1 MSKQRVYELAKELNK
16 SSKELIKILQDYD
29 ISVKSHMSS
38 LDAHQVEWVKKK
50 ILNKEENEP
59 QVESQEKMHI
69 KQTEEK
75 KNKFQRSQKKENKRE
90 HRVKEKKGKNTK
102 KASASVSV
110 EEIEKKKA
118 DKNSIN
124 IGGTISVEMLAKKIG
139 VKATEIIKKLM
150 DFGIIATINQE
161 IDADTAAIIGE
172 EFGVEVKVEKEDVSQ
187 KDKFA
192 LDTLEGKSEN
202 LEERPPVVTVMGH
215 VDHGKTTL
223 LDAIRHTK
231 VTEQEAGGITQH
243 IGAYQVDVEG
253 KHITFIDTPGH
264 EAFTTMRAR
273 GAQATDI
280 AVLVVA
286 ADDGVMPQTVEAINH
301 AKAAEIPIIVAI
313 NKIDKPNAAPDR
325 VKQQLTEYGLI
336 PEEWG
341 GQTVC
346 VEISALK
353 GEGIDQLLEMILLV
367 AELEELKADPHGP
380 ATGIV
385 IESQLDKGRGPV
397 ATVIVQNGTLRVGDS
412 VFVGT
417 TFGRVRSMTNDKGQR
432 LKEAGPSTPVQ
443 VQGFSEVPQAGE
455 KFYVV
460 DDKTAKLL
468 SEQKKEEQRERK
480 LQQAKISVGDLFKKL
495 DKGEK
500 KELEI
505 VLKADVQGSLEALKN
520 AVEKIDND
528 EVEIKIIHSGV
539 GAVNETDIMLAAASN
554 AIVVGFNVTPDTN
567 AKKTAENE
575 GVEIRLYRV
584 IYDAI
589 EDLTSLINGMLEP
602 ELKEKYLG
610 RAEVRATFK
619 VPKVGTIAG
628 SYVIDGKIKN
638 KSKVRIIRDG
648 IVIYEGNI
656 ASLKRFKDDVKE
668 VEQGYECGIGIENFN
683 DVKVGDIL
691 KAYIIE
697 EVSRQL

>member
-29 ISVKSHMSS
+29 ISVKSHMST
-38 LDAHQVEWVKKK
+38 LDAHQVEWIKKK
-50 ILNKEENEP
+50 ILDKEETKP
-59 QVESQEKMHI
+59 PAKSQEKVYI
-69 KQTEEK
+69 KETEK
-75 KNKFQRSQKKENKRE
+75 KKTKAQRLQKKEKRE
-90 HRVKEKKGKNTK
+90 HRIKEKKGKGTK
-102 KASASVSV
+102 KASPPAAF
-110 EEIEKKKA
+110 EEKEKKKV
-118 DKNSIN
+118 DKNVISI
-124 IGGTISVEMLAKKIG
+124 GSTISVDMLAKKIG
-139 VKATEIIKKLM
+139 VKSTEVIKKLM

-161 IDADTAAIIGE
+161 IDAETAAIVGE
-172 EFGVEVKVEKEDVSQ
+172 EFGVEIKAEMEDDSQ
-187 KDKFA
+187 KNKIA
-192 LDTLEGKSEN
+192 LDTLEEKSEN

-223 LDAIRHTK
+223 LDAIRNTK

-243 IGAYQVDVEG
+243 IGAYQVEVGG
-253 KHITFIDTPGH
+253 KLITFIDTPGH

-313 NKIDKPNAAPDR
+313 NKIDKPSAAPDR
-325 VKQQLTEYGLI
+325 VKQQLTEHGLI

-346 VEISALK
+346 VEISAIK

-367 AELEELKADPHGP
+367 AELEELKADHHGP

-385 IESQLDKGRGPV
+385 IESQLDRGRGPV
-397 ATVIVQNGTLRVGDS
+397 ATVIVQSGTLKVGDS
-412 VFVGT
+412 VFAGT
-417 TFGRVRSMTNDKGQR
+417 TFGRVRSMTNDKGKR

-460 DDKTAKLL
+460 DEKTAKLL
-468 SEQKKEEQRERK
+468 SEQRKEEQREKK
-480 LQQAKISVGDLFKKL
+480 LQQSKISVGDLFKQL

-520 AVEKIDND
+520 SLEKIDND

-539 GAVNETDIMLAAASN
+539 GAVNETDVMLAAASN
-554 AIVVGFNVTPDTN
+554 AIVIGFNITPDTN

-589 EDLTSLINGMLEP
+589 EDITSLISGMLEP

-638 KSKVRIIRDG
+638 KSKVRIIREG
-648 IVIYEGNI
+648 TIIYEGNV

-683 DVKVGDIL
+683 DIKVGDIL
-691 KAYIIE
+691 EAYIIE